1 MPLECLLRC
10 SPRKNC
16 DPWHLFLPNISN
28 ALRCLSNPLHNL
40 ISWKHLQPLL
50 PKLMS
55 WCRCN
60 LHFLF
65 LEVLDLMVDNS
76 VCNQHSSH
84 GTWGKLDRNGSGVQI
99 FLGCLSHPTVFASR
113 IYFGKRKAQ
122 PFPHIVEQVLGL
134 DKLKRQALPF
144 DAMMPLTCL
153 WRRAHQAGDGTG
165 HKLWNK
171 CELFSYFCTYMPQ
184 QHGLNC

>member
-1 MPLECLLRC
+1 MPSKMFAEEKLR
-10 SPRKNC
+10 SMAFVPAKHFKRT
-16 DPWHLFLPNISN
+16 S
-28 ALRCLSNPLHNL
+28 LSFQSAAQFDIMKTLAAPT
-40 ISWKHLQPLL
+40 S
-50 PKLMS
+50 KLMS

-84 GTWGKLDRNGSGVQI
+84 DTWGKLDRNGSGVQI
-99 FLGCLSHPTVFASR
+99 FLGCLSHPTVFVSR

-122 PFPHIVEQVLGL
+122 PFPHIVEQGLGL

-144 DAMMPLTCL
+144 DAMMPLTSL